1 MEDPIGRWFLEAVIL
16 GLCGLLAL
24 CQAALTNA
32 NEGKLRAAASEGD
45 GRAKKLLPFLDQPEP
60 VIALRGLRTLCL
72 LLFAALGVELCQ
84 GAGLPFAGAAVIFC
98 LVAAPLIMILCKMT
112 PEKVGRKRADPI
124 ALALRPLI
132 AFVTRVMT
140 PFTRS

>member
-1 MEDPIGRWFLEAVIL
+1 MQSLFKWEGIFLEDPIGRWFLEVLIL

-32 NEGKLRAAASEGD
+32 NEGKIRAAASEGD

-72 LLFAALGVELCQ
+72 LLFAALGMALCQ
-84 GAGLPFAGAAVIFC
+84 GAGLPFAGAAAV
-98 LVAAPLIMILCKMT
+98 
-112 PEKVGRKRADPI
+112 
-124 ALALRPLI
+124 
-132 AFVTRVMT
+132 
-140 PFTRS
+140 